1 LEVSDVLTRI
11 IVSVVLA
18 PLFFVVLF
26 FLPSIYLMLLMA
38 AICAMAAFELLRA
51 TGVARHK
58 GMYVYTIAAA
68 ALVPICSR
76 LWGYGSWPI
85 RLVALLLI
93 VTLFL
98 LAIHMYGTEQAISFE
113 QIMVCVVGGLIIPL
127 ALSSL
132 VVLREMKDGQYL
144 VLLPVFCAFLTDA
157 GAYFVGVFLGKHR
170 GITQVSPNKSLEG
183 YLGGIVCGG
192 LILLIYGV
200 VLQQFA
206 HLNVSLPTLAVY
218 GLLGSAITELGDLS
232 FSLVKRQY
240 GIKDYGSLLPGH
252 GGMLDRFDSM
262 AFAAPLMLILV
273 QVFPAM

>member
-1 LEVSDVLTRI
+1 MLTRI